1 MGFSNVAL
9 SLNLGGYPVD
19 SRDSLAAV
27 LRVVRRARKLKAEQ
41 LSDGVTAT
49 HVANLE
55 NGKVSVTLETL
66 ESMATMLSVKP
77 ITLLALATGLRT
89 GTSYELVLRDIES
102 EIEQLTA
109 LGLLEEFPRE
119 FEGGRLKSRPSGAQ
133 VSQKRLAAVLE
144 CKAAGLTQKET
155 AHKLGIPTSTVQ
167 RHWQKG

>member
-1 MGFSNVAL
+1 M
-9 SLNLGGYPVD
+9 D

-41 LSDGVTAT
+41 LSEGITAT

-66 ESMATMLSVKP
+66 EAVATMLNVKP
-77 ITLLALATGLRT
+77 ITLLALAAGLRT
-89 GTSYELVLRDIES
+89 ETPYEVVLRDIKS

-109 LGLLEEFPRE
+109 MGVLEALPQE
-119 FEGGRLKSRPSGAQ
+119 FEAGRLKSRPSGAQ

-144 CKAAGLTQKET
+144 CKAGGLTQKET
-155 AHKLGIPTSTVQ
+155 AQKLGIPTSTVQ
-167 RHWQKG
+167 RHWQKS

>member
-1 MGFSNVAL
+1 M
-9 SLNLGGYPVD
+9 D

-41 LSDGVTAT
+41 LSEGITAT

-66 ESMATMLSVKP
+66 EAVATMLNVKP
-77 ITLLALATGLRT
+77 ITLLALAAGLLT
-89 GTSYELVLRDIES
+89 ETPYEVVLRDIKS

-109 LGLLEEFPRE
+109 MGVLEALPQE

-144 CKAAGLTQKET
+144 CKAGGLTQKET
-155 AHKLGIPTSTVQ
+155 AQKLGIPTSTVQ
-167 RHWQKG
+167 RHWQKS